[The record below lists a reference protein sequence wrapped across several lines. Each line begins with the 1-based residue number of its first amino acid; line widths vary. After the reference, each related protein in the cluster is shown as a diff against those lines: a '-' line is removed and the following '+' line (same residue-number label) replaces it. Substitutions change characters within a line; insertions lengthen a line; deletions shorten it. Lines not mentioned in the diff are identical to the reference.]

1 MNHLTEFR
9 KKCGFDKNIN
19 LSSIQVALECATE
32 ANKLSFNHIA
42 YIDNQT
48 EKDAFIVHSHLNL
61 IGRIFEQIEGML
73 CCVATQCF
81 PSAEAL
87 ARVVQ
92 ESSIN
97 LMYMSLHGD
106 ERTITAY
113 MAKWYD
119 EHTRKLNEWKKEVS
133 TKEYA
138 AQVIPLIDKRIAAIS
153 TYSDYVEL
161 AKTNFSVTPREY
173 NDLWWNSLFK
183 RFETLGKACDY
194 FSIYHRLSGSSH
206 MTAEDTIL
214 HMMTLQLPPEAR
226 YLIAFEACSYSVMMS
241 RIVTST
247 FVEAVTFCC
256 IRHNMIEEESL
267 SKFKVLL
274 SRLNDATKEIAKDA
288 GVPSANELESKE
300 RFEELQNRLGIF
312 LDKAE

>member
-1 MNHLTEFR
+1 
-9 KKCGFDKNIN
+9 
-19 LSSIQVALECATE
+19 
-32 ANKLSFNHIA
+32 
-42 YIDNQT
+42 
-48 EKDAFIVHSHLNL
+48 
-61 IGRIFEQIEGML
+61 
-73 CCVATQCF
+73 
-81 PSAEAL
+81 
-87 ARVVQ
+87 
-92 ESSIN
+92 
-97 LMYMSLHGD
+97 
-106 ERTITAY
+106 
-113 MAKWYD
+113 
-119 EHTRKLNEWKKEVS
+119 
-133 TKEYA
+133 
-138 AQVIPLIDKRIAAIS
+138 
-153 TYSDYVEL
+153 
-161 AKTNFSVTPREY
+161 
-173 NDLWWNSLFK
+173 
-183 RFETLGKACDY
+183 
-194 FSIYHRLSGSSH
+194 